1 METLLNSPEKLILRI
16 STNTSLANAIRRTL
30 SEVKTLAIDEV
41 EMYHNDSA
49 LYDEMITHRLG
60 LIPLKTEGKMSD
72 KTKIDLKLSKIGP
85 CTVYSSDIEGD
96 AQVLYGQIPITLLR
110 EGQKLEFT
118 ATATLGKGLDHA
130 KYIPG
135 LCFYRHILK
144 VKSSKEI
151 DAIVEKSTFG
161 LIKSEKK
168 GSSWTCDLSDGEVD
182 DIKSIDA
189 EAVSDSDELIF
200 IIESY
205 GTLSAQA
212 ILDKA
217 VEALEENLDIV
228 EKEFK

>member
-1 METLLNSPEKLILRI
+1 METLQNSPEKLILRI
-16 STNTSLANAIRRTL
+16 PANTTLANAIRRSV

-49 LYDEMITHRLG
+49 LYDEIITHRLG

-72 KTKIDLKLSKIGP
+72 KTKVDLKLSKIGP

-96 AQVLYGQIPITLLR
+96 AQVLYGQIPITILR

-118 ATATLGKGLDHA
+118 ATATLGKGIEHA
-130 KYIPG
+130 KYVPG
-135 LCFYRHILK
+135 LCFYRHIIK

-151 DAIVEKSTFG
+151 DAIVEKSTYG

-168 GSSWTCDLSDGEVD
+168 GSTWTCDLSDGEVD
-182 DIKSIDA
+182 DVKKIDA

-200 IIESY
+200 VIESY
-205 GTLSAQA
+205 GTLPAQA
-212 ILDKA
+212 ILDKSI
-217 VEALEENLDIV
+217 EALEENLDSV
-228 EKEFK
+228 AEAFK